1 MATGTTNAISKD
13 SGITTQI
20 RLYYSTTFN
29 ASTSTS
35 TVSLIPQIYA
45 TANLGGDVR
54 FYAGGVSNAA
64 VYGGSS
70 TNTSNLYTLSGN
82 YGSGQYLIANNT
94 SWGNLNPY
102 SGSISTFTIKH
113 GKDGKATFY
122 GGVVGKV
129 ITMYDY
135 STSTYSNTSSNKSG
149 CSATITVSA
158 PYSISYN
165 ANGGNGAPASQGV
178 FATYSYQ
185 LSATIP
191 TRDGY
196 NFLGWSTSSSAS
208 TASYTPGQSVT
219 ITGNL
224 PLYAVWSL
232 SEKTVFLSAG
242 ENISEVDGSG
252 TYTPGE
258 TVSCVALTEK
268 DPNYIYTFSGWY
280 NGNTLV
286 SSDNPYTFS
295 MGSDNVSLEAKA
307 SKTKIEA
314 PSISSITIPNGDVYA
329 VKDAYAREAIER
341 KGIVIQDDEP
351 TNGELVWIDTDDP
364 GTQHI
369 IPEIDDSTTS
379 ADDTWSSQKIASST
393 VAPPAFSNPSTVFS
407 QSGTHSGTYTIPK
420 TGWYLF
426 QMVGYWGSTSVAIAG
441 VTVAVAQ
448 YRASGT
454 AIYVT
459 NTLYLQQGTV
469 LTVSIEN
476 SSGSINII
484 DIS

>member
-1 MATGTTNAISKD
+1 MSTYVSKVIYGNETIMDISD
-13 SGITTQI
+13 DTVI
-20 RLYYSTTFN
+20 
-29 ASTSTS
+29 ASA
-35 TVSLIPQIYA
+35 L
-45 TANLGGDVR
+45 
-54 FYAGGVSNAA
+54 
-64 VYGGSS
+64 
-70 TNTSNLYTLSGN
+70 LSG
-82 YGSGQYLIANNT
+82 YTAHDGS
-94 SWGNLNPY
+94 
-102 SGSISTFTIKH
+102 
-113 GKDGKATFY
+113 
-122 GGVVGKV
+122 
-129 ITMYDY
+129 
-135 STSTYSNTSSNKSG
+135 
-149 CSATITVSA
+149 
-158 PYSISYN
+158 
-165 ANGGNGAPASQGV
+165 GAPASQGV

-307 SKTKIEA
+307 SKTKVDV

-329 VKDAYAREAIER
+329 VKDAYAREAIESF
-341 KGIVIQDDEP
+341 GNGVAIQDDEP
-351 TNGELVWIDTDDP
+351 TNGELIWIDTDDP

-379 ADDTWSSQKIASST
+379 LVDTWSSSKIASLGFHLLWENESPTSSFAPQTINLAANTCDLFYVVFRQST
-393 VAPPAFSNPSTVFS
+393 GDATIFPGSSFFKPGEATAFMNPNGSSNGYVGGVNLLIRRITAST
-407 QSGTHSGTYTIPK
+407 QTTITFDK
-420 TGWYLF
+420 
-426 QMVGYWGSTSVAIAG
+426 GYVIGNIPG
-441 VTVAVAQ
+441 DPRNDLGIPVAV
-448 YRASGT
+448 YG
-454 AIYVT
+454 IK
-459 NTLYLQQGTV
+459 L
-469 LTVSIEN
+469 
-476 SSGSINII
+476 
-484 DIS
+484 

>member
-35 TVSLIPQIYA
+35 TVSLIPQLYA
-45 TANLGGDVR
+45 TSNLGGDVR
-54 FYAGGVSNAA
+54 FYAGGVSSAG

-82 YGSGQYLIANNT
+82 YGSGQYLMANNT
-94 SWGNLNPY
+94 SWGNLNPD

-165 ANGGNGAPASQGV
+165 ANGGSGAPASQGV

-185 LSATIP
+185 LSTTIP
-191 TRDGY
+191 TRSGY

-208 TASYTPGQSVT
+208 TATYTPGQSVT

-242 ENISEVDGSG
+242 ENISEVQGSG
-252 TYTPGE
+252 TYTTGQM
-258 TVSCVALTEK
+258 VNCVALTEK

-280 NGNTLV
+280 NGGTLV

-295 MGSDNVSLEAKA
+295 MGNDNISLEARA
-307 SKTKIEA
+307 SRTKVDV

-329 VKDAYAREAIER
+329 VKDAYAREAIENLWSYIYPV
-341 KGIVIQDDEP
+341 GSIYMSVNS
-351 TNGELVWIDTDDP
+351 TDP
-364 GTQHI
+364 GTLFGG
-369 IPEIDDSTTS
+369 
-379 ADDTWSSQKIASST
+379 TWEQLKDRFLLA
-393 VAPPAFSNPSTVFS
+393 A
-407 QSGTHSGTYTIPK
+407 GTTYTAGA
-420 TGWYLF
+420 TGGEATHKLTTTEMPSHTHYIYGGNGDPPDWF
-426 QMVGYWGSTSVAIAG
+426 GGSGNAYGIKQRTGSA
-441 VTVAVAQ
+441 
-448 YRASGT
+448 YD
-454 AIYVT
+454 
-459 NTLYLQQGTV
+459 YLQYVGGNGAHNNMPPYLVVYMWKRTA
-469 LTVSIEN
+469 
-476 SSGSINII
+476 
-484 DIS
+484 